1 MVLPTV
7 GGCGE
12 VFQLHEPNQDTLP
25 PQACSEA
32 HLPGDS
38 RVTNLMTWA
47 LMLLS
52 PELASVLMDNAFDGY
67 PCCLSSLLPYWLLA

>member
-1 MVLPTV
+1 VLPTV

-38 RVTNLMTWA
+38 RVTNLMTEVK
-47 LMLLS
+47 LYKLQK
-52 PELASVLMDNAFDGY
+52 NAFILFLFANY
-67 PCCLSSLLPYWLLA
+67 NC